1 MAFKNLEQ
9 RFNENVN
16 KLYAGATL
24 KFENGKSSTGRND
37 DPLIVRK
44 PGNGYWNFAESR
56 GLPVV
61 SAALDVK
68 RLTLFTLSK
77 RGLLFLAKQQL
88 LQTGN
93 TFEHT
98 RIINPLFAVGNA
110 VPFLHIR
117 RNLRPLAIGGTV
129 AKALSVL
136 GIKKTST
143 PNSPAELRKIG
154 QLQQETYDKWNGGSG
169 LVKSLIKKIPVIG
182 QTISAFS
189 AKRSMGEVGNGW
201 TYSRPEL
208 GKNNSEYFVYR
219 YNADTAPGA
228 TNSKLLKSAIKF
240 LFRVDIGGNDGVGY
254 GAIKSNGNY
263 VTYLKYS
270 NDKPA
275 WERSIQ
281 TDYATY
287 RLAKYKKAVLP
298 ERSEVAIQSDIKEE
312 YKTASDYQKLLDS
325 QIKDTSYLN
334 YAGDKYKAADGFLFA
349 SLSPNNV
356 SVPTLNKDLSV
367 IYGTGKISL
376 REGETRENV
385 NTDREAIDSQIETT
399 AYLNYAG
406 DKYNAA
412 DGFLFSSLSPTN
424 VSSTTLG
431 KNLFSKYEGIAEVT
445 DEVAAKKT
453 DIDSQIGEYVD
464 TDVALSDIERLNPRP
479 TVRATG
485 LPILAEYSGKAFV
498 RYFSH
503 GNVGL
508 GSVNASEIIDG
519 NTTNMQ
525 AKVDAFKTGPQKG
538 KKLSYIKD
546 ESNLP
551 AIVPNTS
558 VSKPAYQSINNAF
571 DDPIVVSFAMGKDTP
586 IRFRAYIKDLQ
597 QSATPEYKSYQYIGR
612 MEKFVNYVGVQRE
625 ISFKLGVVAF
635 SKDELNGVWRR
646 INYLTGLV
654 FPYGFNRGIFQP
666 NIARLTI
673 GNVYVEQPGYVTA
686 LSTNFNQFGESW
698 EIDAG
703 SQVPIAAEMDIKFI
717 IIEKSSKVAD
727 SPFYGITEEMEGF
740 SKQLPNAGPD
750 TTATAATAPSN
761 DTPAKVNVETRTS
774 KEIKNAVLP
783 DNTRVTPRNPAP
795 NNSSPQAR
803 QQALDRVNSIFTST
817 TG

>member
-201 TYSRPEL
+201 TYTRPEL

-219 YNADTAPGA
+219 YNADTAPGS
-228 TNSKLLKSAIKF
+228 TDSKLLRTLIKF
-240 LFRVDIGGNDGVGY
+240 VTKLDIGGNDGVGY

-263 VTYLKYS
+263 VTYLNYS
-270 NDKPA
+270 NDKPE
-275 WERSIQ
+275 WPRSIQ

-287 RLAKYKKAVLP
+287 RLAKYKKVVLP
-298 ERSEVAIQSDIKEE
+298 ERSEVAKKSDIKEE

-325 QIKDTSYLN
+325 QIEDTAYLSYDRDN
-334 YAGDKYKAADGFLFA
+334 NQKYKAADG
-349 SLSPNNV
+349 
-356 SVPTLNKDLSV
+356 
-367 IYGTGKISL
+367 
-376 REGETRENV
+376 
-385 NTDREAIDSQIETT
+385 
-399 AYLNYAG
+399 
-406 DKYNAA
+406 
-412 DGFLFSSLSPTN
+412 
-424 VSSTTLG
+424 
-431 KNLFSKYEGIAEVT
+431 NLFGVLYPNSVNSEKLSTRLSTIYEGTAPEVT

-453 DIDSQIGEYVD
+453 DIDSQIGEHVD
-464 TDVALSDIERLNPRP
+464 ADVALSDIERLNPRP

-635 SKDELNGVWRR
+635 SKDELDGVWTR

-673 GNVYVEQPGYVTA
+673 GNVYVEQPGYVTS
-686 LSTNFNQFGESW
+686 LNTNFNELGESW
-698 EIDAG
+698 EIDG
-703 SQVPIAAEMDIKFI
+703 GRQVPIAAQMDIKFI

-761 DTPAKVNVETRTS
+761 DTPAKVNVETPSTKVADDYDGVERNLINAYNVAVERGATRF
-774 KEIKNAVLP
+774 EIDAIMQRLGTIRRERLNPGALP
-783 DNTRVTPRNPAP
+783 NR
-795 NNSSPQAR
+795 S
-803 QQALDRVNSIFTST
+803 
-817 TG
+817 